1 MSRQVPS
8 IETIS
13 PDIPNPFEGED
24 NTSES
29 FSPPEPSTITNTLPQ
44 IHDDTQ
50 IHRYTGNIGDS
61 ETKETQETKD
71 VLPLIFFSVKP
82 DIVHWIPNKEGDNNR
97 CMFNVCRLLKTVE
110 REINRSLELKELRQ
124 MFDYWATEANRYF
137 RPNKSNED
145 YFAEFVTIFDST
157 KFAHDESPLIAAYK
171 LALKSPPPPGHEKL
185 GTKDFKLLAGVC
197 YQMHLLF
204 GGPFYLS
211 CRKAAEILGGVA
223 FKQFSIRLKYLVRI
237 GILRLVEKGGPK
249 NYKASTYEYILTDQP
264 DIKRI
269 NAK

>member
-1 MSRQVPS
+1 MSRQVPY

-13 PDIPNPFEGED
+13 PDIPNPFEGEESA
-24 NTSES
+24 SES
-29 FSPPEPSTITNTLPQ
+29 CIPPKPLRKNNEV
-44 IHDDTQ
+44 TQ

-61 ETKETQETKD
+61 ETKDTQETKD
-71 VLPLIFFSVKP
+71 VLPLILSSVKP
-82 DIVHWIPNKEGDNNR
+82 DIRNWIPNKERDNNR

-137 RPNKSNED
+137 RTNITNED

-157 KFAHDESPLIAAYK
+157 KFAHDESPVLAAYK
-171 LALKSPPPPGHEKL
+171 LALSAPPPPGHEKL
-185 GTKDFKLLAGVC
+185 ETDDFKLLAGVC
-197 YQMHLLF
+197 YQLHLLF
-204 GGPFYLS
+204 GGAFFLS
-211 CRKAAEILGGVA
+211 CRKAADIIQDVTYKTLSV
-223 FKQFSIRLKYLVRI
+223 RLKYLVRI

-249 NYKASTYEYILTDQP
+249 NYKASTYKYILTDQP

-269 NAK
+269 NSK